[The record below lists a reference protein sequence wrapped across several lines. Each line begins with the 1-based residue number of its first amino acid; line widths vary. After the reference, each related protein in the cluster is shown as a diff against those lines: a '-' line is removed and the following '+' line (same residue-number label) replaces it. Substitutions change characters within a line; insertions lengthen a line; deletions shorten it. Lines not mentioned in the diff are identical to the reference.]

1 MPKQDPRR
9 SRGPTMRDVA
19 EAAGVSKALVS
30 IVFRGVPG
38 ASDET
43 RARVFAAAERIG
55 YRANRTASM
64 LALRRTRHL
73 GVAMHLRNA
82 FHAELVEAIQAAADE
97 AGYEI
102 VLSIV
107 TDRHDE
113 ARAVETLLEFRC
125 EALILLGS
133 AAVAGRASRGSR
145 PPCR

>member
-1 MPKQDPRR
+1 
-9 SRGPTMRDVA
+9 
-19 EAAGVSKALVS
+19 
-30 IVFRGVPG
+30 
-38 ASDET
+38 
-43 RARVFAAAERIG
+43 
-55 YRANRTASM
+55 
-64 LALRRTRHL
+64 
-73 GVAMHLRNA
+73 MHLRNA

-133 AAVAGRASRGSR
+133 QQSRGEPGPRWR